1 MRPEGGRFHPVE
13 VLSSDPRS
21 RKLPVM
27 ERTGGAEDRRP
38 RLEPIGGEPTGTR
51 ATALL
56 AGSFDPPTIGHLEL
70 ASAWRAGSGGDV
82 VLLYADR
89 TLPKELGTEPPMLDD
104 EGRLEALRR
113 LTVTHEGLFAARA
126 SHRLLVD
133 QAEAARDRW
142 PRAPLTILL
151 GSDKVLQLFE
161 PAWYEDRDAALDRLF
176 AAANVRYAARVGHR
190 GLVPAI
196 IARPENA
203 RFRGHIEPIEVPGDI
218 EGVSSSEVRRRIRAG
233 DSVADLVPIEILSL
247 FGT

>member
-1 MRPEGGRFHPVE
+1 MRPEGGRFHPLE

-38 RLEPIGGEPTGTR
+38 RLEPIGGEPTGAR

-56 AGSFDPPTIGHLEL
+56 AGSF
-70 ASAWRAGSGGDV
+70 GDV

-142 PRAPLTILL
+142 PRAPPTILL

-203 RFRGHIEPIEVPGDI
+203 RFRGHIEPIE
-218 EGVSSSEVRRRIRAG
+218 
-233 DSVADLVPIEILSL
+233 ILSL